1 MAAVSNYPRQPR
13 GPRRLIYS
21 GALGG
26 AVRERTPSVLLCSL
40 TMLNGPRSKTLDA
53 QLQIILRGHAIVPFF
68 PSFLHVF
75 LRHRSA
81 LDSCGCKDR
90 NAIRGRNNRSRAV
103 KEKSRFSSFPFSFPH
118 TRGGSDYRRRRR
130 PSNICVYHGTRLI
143 VCLTSCEAAAASHL
157 LTAQL
162 STITYPGGD
171 DIKSAFDVKR
181 CLEERVSRRVTPGLL
196 PF

>member
-68 PSFLHVF
+68 PSFYFFCVTARPSIL
-75 LRHRSA
+75 A
-81 LDSCGCKDR
+81 G
-90 NAIRGRNNRSRAV
+90 V
-103 KEKSRFSSFPFSFPH
+103 KIETLSGAQQSLPRREKRRFSSFPFSFLH
-118 TRGGSDYRRRRR
+118 TRGGSDYKRRRR
-130 PSNICVYHGTRLI
+130 PSNICVYHGDATH
-143 VCLTSCEAAAASHL
+143 CLLDFLRGCGGQSFVDRAAADNN
-157 LTAQL
+157 L
-162 STITYPGGD
+162 SGRD

-181 CLEERVSRRVTPGLL
+181 CLEERVSRRVTPCLL

>member
-13 GPRRLIYS
+13 GPLRLIYS

-26 AVRERTPSVLLCSL
+26 AVREKTPSVLLCSL

-68 PSFLHVF
+68 PSFYFIFFFASPLGPSILAV
-75 LRHRSA
+75 
-81 LDSCGCKDR
+81 CKDR

-103 KEKSRFSSFPFSFPH
+103 KRKEPF
-118 TRGGSDYRRRRR
+118 
-130 PSNICVYHGTRLI
+130 LI
-143 VCLTSCEAAAASHL
+143 V
-157 LTAQL
+157 
-162 STITYPGGD
+162 
-171 DIKSAFDVKR
+171 
-181 CLEERVSRRVTPGLL
+181 